1 MICACLSHFSCVQ
14 LFVTLRTVAHQ
25 APQSMGFSRQE
36 SWSELSCPPPGNLP
50 DPGTEPYLIYPALA
64 GRFFTTSA
72 VWEPL
77 YHDGPS
83 LFITCLVSQFRSVA
97 QSCPTLCDPMDCSTP
112 GLPIHRQLP
121 ELVSS

>member
-1 MICACLSHFSCVQ
+1 MICACISHFSCVQ
-14 LFVTLRTVAHQ
+14 LFVTLRTVACQ
-25 APQSMGFSRQE
+25 APQSMGFSRRE

-50 DPGTEPYLIYPALA
+50 DPGIEPHFIYPALA
-64 GRFFTTSA
+64 GGFFTTSA
-72 VWEPL
+72 IWEPL

-83 LFITCLVSQFRSVA
+83 LFITRLVSQFCSVA

-112 GLPIHRQLP
+112 GLPIHHQLP